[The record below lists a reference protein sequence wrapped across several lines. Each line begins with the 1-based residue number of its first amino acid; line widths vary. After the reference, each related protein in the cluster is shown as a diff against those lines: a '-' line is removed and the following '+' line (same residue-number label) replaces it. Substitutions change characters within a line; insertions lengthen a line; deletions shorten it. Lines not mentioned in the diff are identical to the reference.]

1 MQVGGKP
8 ADSQVSR
15 LNNEVVIRS
24 GPVSA
29 ALAALDSKGAV
40 APLDP
45 GGNVRL
51 QPGAKIRLNAKGFK
65 PGTAVNVWL
74 FSTPI
79 HIGALKADSTGSV
92 RGEVFIP
99 KNVESGNHRIAI
111 EAVLPDGEKA
121 TVALGVQVGDYK
133 KESNIATWLI
143 VTPIVLAVM
152 AALFLPAVRRR
163 RFVKP

>member
-1 MQVGGKP
+1 
-8 ADSQVSR
+8 
-15 LNNEVVIRS
+15 LNNEVVIKS
-24 GPVSA
+24 GLVSA

-65 PGTAVNVWL
+65 PGTEVNVWL
-74 FSTPI
+74 FSTPVRL
-79 HIGALKADSTGSV
+79 GTVKADSMGSV
-92 RGEVFIP
+92 RGEFFIP
-99 KNVESGNHRIAI
+99 RNVDSGNHRIAI

-121 TVALGVQVGDYK
+121 TVALGVQVGEYK

-152 AALFLPAVRRR
+152 VALFLPAVRRR
-163 RFVKP
+163 RFVKS